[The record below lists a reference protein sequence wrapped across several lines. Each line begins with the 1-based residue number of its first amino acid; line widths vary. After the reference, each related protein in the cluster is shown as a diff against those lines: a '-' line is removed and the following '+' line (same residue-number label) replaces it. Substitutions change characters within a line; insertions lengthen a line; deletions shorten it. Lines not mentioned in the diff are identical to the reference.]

1 MGAARKAILKV
12 GQEIG
17 ALKKQGQAV
26 TAQNLGLEKPKE
38 KVATATMAEK
48 QEAAR
53 RRSRRS
59 RRIGRR
65 SLLSGG
71 RLASAEDEGTQT
83 TLGA

>member
-17 ALKKQGQAV
+17 AIKEQGKPV
-26 TAQNLGLEKPKE
+26 TAQNLGLEKPEK
-38 KVATATMAEK
+38 KVAMATVAEK
-48 QEAAR
+48 QAAAR
-53 RRSRRS
+53 RRA
-59 RRIGRR
+59 RRIGSR

-71 RLASAEDEGTQT
+71 RLGAAAEDEGTQT

>member
-1 MGAARKAILKV
+1 MGAAKKAILKV

-17 ALKKQGQAV
+17 AIKEQGQPV
-26 TAQNLGLEKPKE
+26 TAQNLGLEKPKK

-53 RRSRRS
+53 RRS

>member
-1 MGAARKAILKV
+1 MSAARNAILKV

-17 ALKKQGQAV
+17 ALQEQGKPV
-26 TAQNLGLEKPKE
+26 TAQNLGLEKSK
-38 KVATATMAEK
+38 KKAVAATMVEK

-53 RRSRRS
+53 RRA
-59 RRIGRR
+59 RRIGSR

-71 RLASAEDEGTQT
+71 RLASADDEGTQT

>member
-1 MGAARKAILKV
+1 MGSAGKAMTKLFKSV
-12 GQEIG
+12 EVPQP
-17 ALKKQGQAV
+17 KQLTEPA
-26 TAQNLGLEKPKE
+26 TEPEK

-53 RRSRRS
+53 RRSRR
-59 RRIGRR
+59 IGSR

-71 RLASAEDEGTQT
+71 RLGSAAEDEGTQT